1 MRAVS
6 RALPAPGR
14 WQWRTAIFYLLA
26 VSLLQVLL
34 VPAAEAKDEPA
45 ITVTDFDHNPM
56 NINYFKGSDTV
67 LFQDQDTGSIYRSTD
82 AGAKW
87 AKVDEIGEGKAY
99 ALVMHEFEPTRAYVL
114 TTGSTHWRTHD
125 RGKTW
130 ETFFTDSRLSRVDYR
145 GEWLRFHAAD
155 PDRILF
161 HAMDCPAIF
170 CDELVM
176 YTTDGFKT
184 DAKFLRGG
192 IKDCWWAKSSD
203 LFSTT
208 SADHDNSRILCIVLG
223 EFSLFHQD
231 NRLLI
236 SDNYFKADSKD
247 GVTSDGVVHEF
258 EPKID
263 GLNIVRGIANLAV
276 VKKYLLVATNAKNT
290 DEMALFVTDDTNTWH
305 RAVFPSDQRITQ
317 EAYTVLEGTNYSIQ
331 VDVMTGRPGNPMGVM
346 LTSNSNGTYFTR
358 NLEHTNRNAVGHV
371 DFEKISGIQG
381 IFMVNQ
387 IDNWEKVKA
396 EVRAKKKLKTQI
408 TFDDGRTFESVKEGD
423 NELHLHSITEPNNV
437 GRIFSSPA
445 PGLVMGNG
453 NEGKHLGDYLKDSS
467 LYVSDDAGKTWVKGP
482 KGPHK
487 YEFGDQGSILLAVHD
502 SEKDD
507 VGEIKY
513 SLNHGKEWKT
523 LSLPDKLK
531 IRPFFLTTTPDST
544 SLRFIL
550 TGESG
555 DKSSTKYHLIAID
568 FEGMHEA
575 TCKESDMEEW
585 YARKNDKNEPTCV
598 MGHKQKFHR
607 RKKDAECFIKKEFKM
622 PLPESEICECTD
634 ADFEC
639 DFNFV
644 RKDGECVKAGPVVAP
659 EGACKKN
666 DPDEVFKGSSG
677 WRLIPGNDCK
687 RKSGSQKDDT
697 KEWKC
702 SDATSGP
709 PGPPASGNITNV
721 QNAIKGDYDKF
732 DKHYLER
739 GDTSQDKEE
748 TIIMRPFK
756 ASSGKGGPIMITHDH
771 GKKWETPDMLKDAVV
786 WSITSHPYVKDM
798 VFFISHKGEIIYSVD
813 HGKTFDTFKAPL
825 PPDTGARARA
835 PLAFHPDNKDWLIWH
850 GLKCPSGSKDN
861 CHLEASVSSDRGDQ
875 WKTVARYVK
884 KCEFTGNKAYKNYGR
899 ENLKE
904 MICLKKAHEDNKDT
918 TPNQLVWS
926 ENAFESEEKVRQENV
941 KEFATMAEFIVVAS
955 ENQTAKTLMASAS
968 VDGRQFAEAKFP
980 YGFEV
985 PHQHAYT
992 VLDSS
997 THAVNLFVETHD
1009 VKHQKFGSILKSN
1022 SNGTSYVMSISGVN
1036 CDDDYFVDFEKM
1048 LGLQGVVLVN
1058 VVQNQKG
1065 DLSEKKLLQTKISHN
1080 DGAEWS
1086 FLPPPRQPLKDK
1098 DFSCFTGGEGNEKCA
1113 LHIHGYTE
1121 RLDHRKTYSSESA
1134 VGIMFG
1140 WGNVG
1145 PVLGDAKDADTFMTT
1160 DAGISWKVVKKGR
1173 WIWTFGDQGSII
1185 VLAQRETQTKTVS
1198 YTVDGGETWKDHQ
1211 FSDKEI
1217 VINDMTTLRSGSSR
1231 NFLLWGHQ
1239 GDQLL
1244 TINLDFTGLT
1254 DKPCRVND
1262 DLEKSDYDLF
1272 TPAHPKQRDGCLFGH
1287 RTQYLRKKPDRQCFN
1302 ERPLLSTT
1310 RYDNCTCTRQDYECN
1325 YNYELDSHQQ
1335 CKLVEGL
1342 EPMSLEQYC
1351 KDNPDAKEFYEASAF
1366 RRIPLTTCSGGRELD
1381 KQGEPQP
1388 CPGHEEEFERAHGVS
1403 GVAIFFAVIIPI
1415 GIAAAAG
1422 WWVYN
1427 NWQSKFGQ
1435 IRLGEQNSFDHEAP
1449 WVKYP
1454 VIAVSAVV
1462 AVAGALPLL
1471 ASSLW
1476 RSAGSLVKKATGR
1489 GDASYSWLRG
1499 TGGPRRFTT
1508 RDSFARGRSD
1518 YAIVDEDEGE
1528 LLGDDSDEEV

>member
-6 RALPAPGR
+6 RALPVPGG
-14 WQWRTAIFYLLA
+14 WLWRTTLSYLLA
-26 VSLLQVLL
+26 VCLLQVLL

-45 ITVTDFDHNPM
+45 VVVTDFEHNPM

-67 LFQDQDTGSIYRSTD
+67 LFQNLDTRSVYRSTD

-87 AKVDEIGEGKAY
+87 TKIDEIGEGKAY

-114 TTGSTHWRTHD
+114 TTGNTHWKTHD

-130 ETFFTDSRLSRVDYR
+130 DTFYTESRLSRVDYR
-145 GEWLRFHAAD
+145 ADWLRFHAAD

-184 DAKFLRGG
+184 DAKFLRAG

-203 LFSTT
+203 LFATT
-208 SADHDNSRILCIVLG
+208 SAALDSSRILCIVMG

-236 SDNYFKADSKD
+236 SDNYFSAVSHD
-247 GVTSDGVVHEF
+247 GVTSDGVVQEF

-263 GLNIVRGIANLAV
+263 GSNIIRGIANLAV
-276 VKKYLLVATNAKNT
+276 VKKYLLVAANAKNT
-290 DEMALFVTDDTNTWH
+290 DEMALFVTDDTETWH
-305 RAVFPSDQRITQ
+305 RAVFPSDHSINQG
-317 EAYTVLEGTNYSIQ
+317 AYTVLEGTNYSIQ
-331 VDVMTGRPGNPMGVM
+331 IDVMTGRPGNPMGVM
-346 LTSNSNGTYFTR
+346 LTSNSNGTYFTK
-358 NLEHTNRNAVGHV
+358 NMEHTNRNSIGHV

-381 IFMVNQ
+381 IFMVNE
-387 IDNWEKVKA
+387 IDNWEKVQSD
-396 EVRAKKKLKTQI
+396 VQAKKKLTTKI

-423 NELHLHSITEPNNV
+423 NELHLHSITEPNNI

-453 NEGKHLGDYLKDSS
+453 NEGKHLGDYLKDAS
-467 LYVSDDAGKTWVKGP
+467 LYVSDDAGKTWIKGP

-502 SEKDD
+502 SEKHD

-513 SLNHGKEWKT
+513 SLDHGKGWKT
-523 LSLPDKLK
+523 LTLPEKLE
-531 IRPFFLTTTPDST
+531 IRPFYLTTTQDST
-544 SLRFIL
+544 SLKFVL

-555 DKSSTKYHLIAID
+555 SKSSPKYHVIAID

-575 TCKESDMEEW
+575 TCKDSDMEEW
-585 YARKNDKNEPTCV
+585 YARMNDKNEPTCV

-607 RKKDAECFIKKEFKM
+607 RKKDAKCFIKKEFKM
-622 PLPESEICECTD
+622 PVPEFEICGCTD

-639 DFNFV
+639 DFNFM
-644 RKDGECVKAGPVVAP
+644 RKDGKCEKVGPVVSP

-666 DPDEVFKGSSG
+666 DPDETFKGSSG

-687 RKSGSQKDDT
+687 RKSGEQKDDT

-702 SDATSGP
+702 SEATSAP
-709 PGPPASGNITNV
+709 SGPPASGNITDTAV
-721 QNAIKGDYDKF
+721 AVKGDYDKF

-739 GDTSQDKEE
+739 GETAQSKDE
-748 TIIMRPFK
+748 TIIMRPYK
-756 ASSGKGGPIMITHDH
+756 VSSGKGGPIQITRDH
-771 GKKWETPDMLKDAVV
+771 GKTWETPKTLEDADV
-786 WSITSHPYVKDM
+786 WSITSHPHVKEM
-798 VFFISHKGEIIYSVD
+798 GSALRRVRSPSSSRYEKG
-813 HGKTFDTFKAPL
+813 GK
-825 PPDTGARARA
+825 A

-850 GLKCPSGSKDN
+850 GLKCPSGSKTD
-861 CHLEASVSSDRGDQ
+861 CHLEASVSFDRGDR
-875 WKTVARYVK
+875 WTTAARFVK
-884 KCEFTGNKAYKNYGR
+884 KCEFTGVQEYKNFGR
-899 ENLKE
+899 VSPKE
-904 MICLKKAHEDNKDT
+904 MICLKRAQENNDEA
-918 TPNQLVWS
+918 TPYHLVWS
-926 ENAFESEEKVRQENV
+926 DDAFEMEEKVRQENV

-968 VDGRQFAEAKFP
+968 VDGRQFAEARFP

-997 THAVNLFVETHD
+997 THAVNLFVVTQNAEHR
-1009 VKHQKFGSILKSN
+1009 KFGSILKSN
-1022 SNGTSYVMSISGVN
+1022 SNGTSYVMSASGVN
-1036 CDDDYFVDFEKM
+1036 CDENYFVDFEKM

-1058 VVQNQKG
+1058 VVQNQNG
-1065 DLSEKKLLQTKISHN
+1065 DSSERKQLQSKISHS

-1086 FLPPPRQPLKDK
+1086 FLPPPKTDLDGKA
-1098 DFSCFTGGEGNEKCA
+1098 FSCSPSEEGNENCA

-1121 RLDHRKTYSSESA
+1121 RTDHRKTYSSESA

-1145 PVLGDAKDADTFMTT
+1145 AVLGEAKNADTFMTT
-1160 DAGISWKVVKKGR
+1160 DAGISWKMVKKGR

-1185 VLAQRETQTKTVS
+1185 ILAQRETKTKTVS
-1198 YTVDGGETWKDHQ
+1198 YTVDEGKTWVEHQ
-1211 FSDKEI
+1211 FSDKET
-1217 VINDMTTLRSGSSR
+1217 VINDMTTMRSGSSR

-1254 DKPCRVND
+1254 DKACRVD
-1262 DLEKSDYDLF
+1262 DNLDKSDYNLW
-1272 TPAHPKQRDGCLFGH
+1272 TPAHPKQPEGCLFGH
-1287 RTQYLRKKPDRQCFN
+1287 QTQYLRKKPGSQCFN
-1302 ERPLLSTT
+1302 EQTLHHT
-1310 RYDNCTCTRQDYECN
+1310 YGIKNCSCTRQDFECD
-1325 YNYELDSHQQ
+1325 YNYEMDGHKQ

-1342 EPMSLEQYC
+1342 QPISLEQYC
-1351 KDNPDAKEFYEASAF
+1351 KDNAGATEFYEPSGY
-1366 RRIPLTTCSGGRELD
+1366 RRIPLTTCSGGVELD
-1381 KQGEPQP
+1381 KMGAPQP
-1388 CPGHEEEFERAHGVS
+1388 CPGHEEEFEKAHGVS

-1415 GIAAAAG
+1415 GLAAAAG

-1435 IRLGEQNSFDHEAP
+1435 IRLGEQNSFSQEAP

-1462 AVAGALPLL
+1462 AVVGALPLL

-1476 RSAGSLVKKATGR
+1476 RSAGSFVKKATGR
-1489 GDASYSWLRG
+1489 GDTSYGWLRG
-1499 TGGPRRFTT
+1499 SGGPRRFTT
-1508 RDSFARGRSD
+1508 RDSFARGRAD

>member
-6 RALPAPGR
+6 RALPVPGR
-14 WQWRTAIFYLLA
+14 WLWRTALSYLLA
-26 VSLLQVLL
+26 VCLLQLL
-34 VPAAEAKDEPA
+34 LASAAEAKDEPT
-45 ITVTDFDHNPM
+45 IIVTDFDHNPI

-67 LFQDQDTGSIYRSTD
+67 LFQDQHTGSIYRSTD

-87 AKVDEIGEGKAY
+87 TKVEEIGEGKAV
-99 ALVMHEFEPTRAYVL
+99 ALVMHEFEPHRAYVL

-125 RGKTW
+125 RGETW
-130 ETFFTDSRLSRVDYR
+130 NTFFTDARLSRVDDR
-145 GEWLRFHAAD
+145 PEWLRFHATD

-161 HAMDCPAIF
+161 HAMDCEAFF
-170 CDELVM
+170 CEELAM
-176 YTTDGFKT
+176 YTTDGFAT

-208 SADHDNSRILCIVLG
+208 SADHDNSRILCIVRG

-236 SDNYFKADSKD
+236 SDNCFSAVSKD
-247 GVTSDGVVHEF
+247 GVTSDGVVQEF

-263 GLNIVRGIANLAV
+263 GANIVRGIANLAV

-290 DEMALFVTDDTNTWH
+290 DEMALFVTDDTETWH
-305 RAVFPSDQRITQ
+305 RAVFPSDHRINQ
-317 EAYTVLEGTNYSIQ
+317 GAYTVLEGTNYSIQ
-331 VDVMTGRPGNPMGVM
+331 IDVMTGRPGNPMGTM

-358 NLEHTNRNAVGHV
+358 NVEHTNRNSFGHV

-387 IDNWEKVKA
+387 IDNWNKVA
-396 EVRAKKKLKTQI
+396 EDVSAKKKLMTKI

-467 LYVSDDAGKTWVKGP
+467 LYISDDAGKTWIKGP
-482 KGPHK
+482 QGPHK

-502 SEKDD
+502 SQEDD
-507 VGEIKY
+507 VGE
-513 SLNHGKEWKT
+513 
-523 LSLPDKLK
+523 LK
-531 IRPFFLTTTPDST
+531 PFYLTTTQDST

-555 DKSSTKYHLIAID
+555 SRSSPKYHIIAID

-575 TCKESDMEEW
+575 TCKESDMEEM
-585 YARKNDKNEPTCV
+585 PTCV

-607 RKKDAECFIKKEFKM
+607 RKKDAKCFIKKGFKM
-622 PLPESEICECTD
+622 PLPEFEICECTD

-644 RKDGECVKAGPVVAP
+644 RKDRECKKDGPVVAP
-659 EGACKKN
+659 EGACKKD
-666 DPDEVFKGSSG
+666 DPNETFKGS
-677 WRLIPGNDCK
+677 
-687 RKSGSQKDDT
+687 
-697 KEWKC
+697 
-702 SDATSGP
+702 SGP
-709 PGPPASGNITNV
+709 PGPPASGDITDV
-721 QNAIKGDYDKF
+721 QNAIKGDFDKF
-732 DKHYLER
+732 DMHYLER
-739 GDTSQDKEE
+739 GDTIQSNNE

-756 ASSGKGGPIMITHDH
+756 ASSGKGGPIMITHNH
-771 GKKWETPDMLKDAVV
+771 GKSWDTPPALKDADV
-786 WSITSHPYVKDM
+786 WSITSHPYVKEM
-798 VFFISHKGEIIYSVD
+798 VFFISHKGEIIYTVD
-813 HGKTFDTFKAPL
+813 WGVNFDTFKAPL
-825 PPDTGARARA
+825 PPDTRKNARA

-861 CHLEASVSSDRGDQ
+861 CHLEASVSFDRGDR
-875 WKTVARYVK
+875 WTTAARFVK
-884 KCEFTGNKAYKNYGR
+884 KCEFTGVEAYNNYGR
-899 ENLKE
+899 ERSKE
-904 MICLKKAHEDNKDT
+904 MICLKKAKENNDDA

-926 ENAFESEEKVRQENV
+926 NDAFESEEKVRQENV

-968 VDGRQFAEAKFP
+968 VDGRQFAEAQFP
-980 YGFEV
+980 YGF
-985 PHQHAYT
+985 QFDT
-992 VLDSS
+992 R
-997 THAVNLFVETHD
+997 VNLFVETQDLEHR
-1009 VKHQKFGSILKSN
+1009 KYGSILKSN

-1036 CDDDYFVDFEKM
+1036 CDENYFVDFEKM

-1058 VVQNQKG
+1058 VVKNQNG
-1065 DLSEKKLLQTKISHN
+1065 DASEKKQLQSKISHS

-1086 FLPPPRQPLKDK
+1086 FLPPPKTDVEGKTFACSP
-1098 DFSCFTGGEGNEKCA
+1098 SEEGNENCA

-1121 RLDHRKTYSSESA
+1121 RINHRKTYSSESA

-1145 PVLGDAKDADTFMTT
+1145 KALGDAKDAGTFMTT
-1160 DAGISWKVVKKGR
+1160 DAGISWKMVQKGR
-1173 WIWTFGDQGSII
+1173 WIWTFGDRGSII
-1185 VLAQRETQTKTVS
+1185 VLAQRETPTKTVL
-1198 YTVDGGETWKDHQ
+1198 YTLDEGKSWKKHE
-1211 FSDKEI
+1211 FSDKDT

-1231 NFLLWGHQ
+1231 NFLLWGRQ

-1254 DKPCRVND
+1254 DQACRVDD
-1262 DLEKSDYDLF
+1262 DLEKSDYYIW
-1272 TPAHPKQRDGCLFGH
+1272 TPAHPKQPDGCLFGH
-1287 RTQYLRKKPDRQCFN
+1287 KTQYLRKKPERNCFN
-1302 ERPLLSTT
+1302 EQTQHST
-1310 RYDNCTCTRQDYECN
+1310 YNFDNCTCTRRDYECD
-1325 YNYELDSHQQ
+1325 YNYEMDEHKQ

-1342 EPMSLEQYC
+1342 QPMSLEQYC
-1351 KDNPDAKEFYEASAF
+1351 KDNPDAKEFYEPSGY
-1366 RRIPLTTCSGGRELD
+1366 RRIPLTTCKGGQEYD
-1381 KQGEPQP
+1381 KQGEVKP

-1403 GVAIFFAVIIPI
+1403 GVAIFFAVIIPV

-1462 AVAGALPLL
+1462 AVVGALPLL

-1476 RSAGSLVKKATGR
+1476 RSAGSFAKKATGR
-1489 GDASYSWLRG
+1489 GDTSYSWLRG
-1499 TGGPRRFTT
+1499 QRRARRFTT

-1528 LLGDDSDEEV
+1528 LLGDDSEDEV